1 MNTIQNAALR
11 NIIRRERLEHTIAL
25 AEGISDFIVEAMR
38 YFNAQFT
45 KAGEQLDQ
53 MSPYLPRSQA

>member
-1 MNTIQNAALR
+1 MNTIENAALQSV
-11 NIIRRERLEHTIAL
+11 IRRERLEHTIAL
-25 AEGISDFIVEAMR
+25 AEGISDFIVGAIS
-38 YFNAQFT
+38 YFNAKFT

>member
-11 NIIRRERLEHTIAL
+11 NIIRRERLEHTIVL
-25 AEGISDFIVEAMR
+25 ADGISDFIVEAMSYVSAR
-38 YFNAQFT
+38 FT